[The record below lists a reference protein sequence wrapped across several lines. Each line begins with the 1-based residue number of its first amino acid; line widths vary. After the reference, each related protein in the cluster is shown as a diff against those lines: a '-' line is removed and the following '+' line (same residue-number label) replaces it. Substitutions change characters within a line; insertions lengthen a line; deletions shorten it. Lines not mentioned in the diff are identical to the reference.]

1 MPIFLFYI
9 LFFAVGYVAD
19 LSMKLAVSI
28 LKPLLQGGTLPQR
41 KGFNI
46 TKPPW
51 KVKINYYV
59 EILKYFFNLKQNLD
73 FYTFRQVSLIRLAV
87 SMLHSRLILFLMMET
102 NKFPE
107 TLKFGFELTWHIAW
121 ALVQLV

>member
-51 KVKINYYV
+51 KLKINYYV
-59 EILKYFFNLKQNLD
+59 KILKYFFNLKQNLD
-73 FYTFRQVSLIRLAV
+73 FYTF
-87 SMLHSRLILFLMMET
+87 
-102 NKFPE
+102 
-107 TLKFGFELTWHIAW
+107 
-121 ALVQLV
+121 